1 MDLVI
6 ATKNNNKLIE
16 IKSKFSTLQNLNII
30 SLKEIGPT
38 PEIIEDGNSFEE
50 NAQKKALGIS
60 KYTNFPV
67 MADDSGLVIDAL
79 DGRPGIYSARYGGK
93 EITNS
98 KRNQLI
104 LEEMQG
110 IKMENRKALV
120 VDDEFH
126 IVQVVSIKLKNNG
139 FDVVT
144 AENGSDGYELAS
156 QTLPDII
163 VSDYQMPV
171 MSGVEMIEKLRQNP
185 ETAHIPVIM
194 LTARGF
200 SIEAEQK
207 EQLHISACLS
217 KPFSPREV
225 LQTIE
230 DVLKQDATV

>member
-1 MDLVI
+1 M
-6 ATKNNNKLIE
+6 K
-16 IKSKFSTLQNLNII
+16 
-30 SLKEIGPT
+30 
-38 PEIIEDGNSFEE
+38 
-50 NAQKKALGIS
+50 
-60 KYTNFPV
+60 
-67 MADDSGLVIDAL
+67 
-79 DGRPGIYSARYGGK
+79 
-93 EITNS
+93 
-98 KRNQLI
+98 
-104 LEEMQG
+104 
-110 IKMENRKALV
+110 NRKALV

-156 QTLPDII
+156 QDLPDII
-163 VSDYQMPV
+163 ISDYQMPV
-171 MSGVEMIEKLRQNP
+171 MTGVEMIKKLRQNP

-200 SIEAEQK
+200 AIEDEQK
-207 EQLHISACLS
+207 EQLQVSACLS